1 MGLFLPKRWLRR
13 PSGALRLSGPL
24 TRTIRF
30 VWNGALYGAPSRG
43 ALNWNPSF
51 IGTLIRGR
59 DAFGPATHFNGSSN
73 AQIGGFGLTGTT
85 MPYAY
90 TWVENPAVANA
101 YNGLGSLSCSGVSVN
116 GSFVRGTAADA
127 YNPLLVGAAFSGSP
141 GITWEGTDLPPLA
154 AGVTRRILVVARAGR
169 TSTTLADYTAWV
181 DGVPYAPTGT
191 GGGSSGTNASRI
203 GSDGSNFFNGSLA
216 DVILWGRAPSVG
228 EIQDYFENPYG
239 IYAPI
244 PARTIIV
251 LGGGPPAVT
260 GTAASAGGGAAKV
273 TGAVGKAGTAQSAGG
288 GAARAAGAVAKTGT
302 AKVAGGGAAK
312 GVGSAATPVVGSAKS
327 AGGGAAAG
335 TSASART
342 GTAKAAGGGA
352 ARAQGVGANLGVAA
366 AAGGGA
372 AKSPQGVP
380 GHTGAA
386 KSAGGGAARAIGVQN
401 VGVLGTARS
410 AGGGAAISTTLANR
424 IGWAVA
430 GGGGAARATAS
441 GATHSGTAKSAGG
454 GATRAYGA
462 ATPLPSS
469 VDHYIHGWPVSK
481 SGAVIVRIMP

>member
-101 YNGLGSLSCSGVSVN
+101 YNGPGSLSCSGVSIN

-127 YNPLLVGAAFSGSP
+127 YNPLSVGAGFSGSP
-141 GITWEGTDLPPLA
+141 GITWVGTDLPPLA
-154 AGVTRRILVVARAGR
+154 VGVTRRILVVARAGR

-191 GGGSSGTNASRI
+191 DGASSGTNTSRI

-288 GAARAAGAVAKTGT
+288 GNAAASGKGDSVGT
-302 AKVAGGGAAK
+302 AKAGAGGNAKATGVSVSVGTAKSVGGGVARGFGTGSGIITGTGAAE
-312 GVGSAATPVVGSAKS
+312 
-327 AGGGAAAG
+327 GGAAATAAG
-335 TSASART
+335 TTSKHGVGRSVGGGVAIASGAGTRS
-342 GTAKAAGGGA
+342 GTAAAAGGGA
-352 ARAQGVGANLGVAA
+352 ARAVG
-366 AAGGGA
+366 
-372 AKSPQGVP
+372 GVP
-380 GHTGAA
+380 PAP
-386 KSAGGGAARAIGVQN
+386 GV
-401 VGVLGTARS
+401 
-410 AGGGAAISTTLANR
+410 
-424 IGWAVA
+424 
-430 GGGGAARATAS
+430 
-441 GATHSGTAKSAGG
+441 
-454 GATRAYGA
+454 
-462 ATPLPSS
+462 
-469 VDHYIHGWPVSK
+469 VDHYVKGWPVAA
-481 SGAVIVRIMP
+481 SGAVIVHLVP